1 VLFATHYLEEADTF
15 ADRIVLLREGRIV
28 ADGAT
33 TEVRA
38 LAGGRTLR
46 CTLPL
51 ADLDAL
57 GSLPGV
63 ASVSVHGNGVSMT
76 CTDSDATVRAL
87 LGRYPEAHDI
97 EIGGADLN
105 EVFLA
110 LTATPEEEVRS

>member
-1 VLFATHYLEEADTF
+1 
-15 ADRIVLLREGRIV
+15 DRIVLLREGRIV

-51 ADLDAL
+51 AGLNDL
-57 GSLPGV
+57 GSLLGV

-76 CTDSDATVRAL
+76 CTDSDAMSSSIAKTGSRNRVEAL
-87 LGRYPEAHDI
+87 RIAEQSGWL
-97 EIGGADLN
+97 
-105 EVFLA
+105 
-110 LTATPEEEVRS
+110 